1 MPQTP
6 RAGTARVINKKLQP
20 QDAGARRW
28 SQEFGERLLCVRY
41 RVDPQ
46 RQRRQ
51 TTVELVV
58 EEVPTVASV
67 RVGVRIAWAETELR
81 QRVKASGS
89 KWDASAA
96 LWMLPLGTARK
107 LGLVDRVVATPE

>member
-1 MPQTP
+1 MPQTL
-6 RAGTARVINKKLQP
+6 RASTARVIKKLQP

-28 SQEFGERLLCVRY
+28 AAEFGDRLLCVRY

-58 EEVPTVASV
+58 EEAPTLASV
-67 RVGVRIAWAETELR
+67 RVGVRVAWAETQLR
-81 QRVKASGS
+81 QRVKAAGG

-96 LWMLPLGTARK
+96 LWLLPLGTARQ
-107 LGLVDRVVATPE
+107 LGLVDRVVAAAG